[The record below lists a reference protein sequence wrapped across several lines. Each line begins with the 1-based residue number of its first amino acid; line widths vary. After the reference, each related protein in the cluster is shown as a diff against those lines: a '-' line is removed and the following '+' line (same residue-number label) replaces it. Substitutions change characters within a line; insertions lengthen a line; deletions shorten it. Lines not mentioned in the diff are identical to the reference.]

1 MYNLTNSS
9 TITREGR
16 TEVKRKIMCV
26 ILACTMLASMF
37 TFTGCGSGKDGV
49 KRLKLSINTNE
60 SQVDMAE
67 AMAEKIKELSGGKME
82 IDIYGDGQL
91 GGDREVAETVQY
103 GNIDMCV
110 VSTTPVAAFYP
121 DLNLFDAPFLFNDSE
136 QAQEIL
142 DGEIGTQIA
151 EGMEDIGFKVLGF
164 PENGFRQLS
173 TANTEVHSPADLK
186 GLKIRVMESEV
197 HIATWKALGANPTP
211 MAFSELFTALQQKTV
226 DGQDNP
232 FVTDRDNRYY
242 EVQNYIIE
250 TNHVY
255 TPYLLLMSKDSFD
268 KLTEEEQKIVEE
280 VGKYGVEVQREK
292 TAEYDED
299 AVVDMQ
305 DKGVTLITLTDDE
318 KQQFRDA
325 VADIYPLVK
334 EKMTHPELFDQVL
347 ELTQEGGSEQ

>member
-1 MYNLTNSS
+1 MRKRGMSLILVCSMLTP
-9 TITREGR
+9 
-16 TEVKRKIMCV
+16 V
-26 ILACTMLASMF
+26 L
-37 TFTGCGSGKDGV
+37 TFTGCGAEKNGV
-49 KRLKLSINTNE
+49 KRLKLSINTNQ

-67 AMAEKIKELSGGKME
+67 AMAEKIEELSDGKMA

-110 VSTTPVAAFYP
+110 VSTTPVANFYQ

-142 DGEIGTQIA
+142 DGEIGTEIA
-151 EGMEDIGFKVLGF
+151 TGMENIGFKVLGF

-173 TANTEVHSPADLK
+173 TANSEVHTPTDLK
-186 GLKIRVMESEV
+186 GLKIRVMDSEV

-255 TPYLLLMSKDSFD
+255 TPYLLLMSKESFD
-268 KLTEEEQKIVEE
+268 KLSEEEQKIIEE
-280 VGKYGVEVQREK
+280 VGKYGTEVQREK
-292 TAEYDED
+292 TAEYDKD
-299 AVVDMQ
+299 AVTDMQ
-305 DKGVTLITLTDDE
+305 DKGVTLVMLTDDE

-325 VADIYPLVK
+325 VTDIYPLVK
-334 EKMTHPELFDQVL
+334 EKMEHPELFDQVL
-347 ELTQEGGSEQ
+347 EETQEGGSVQ

>member
-1 MYNLTNSS
+1 M
-9 TITREGR
+9 R
-16 TEVKRKIMCV
+16 KRVMCA
-26 ILACTMLASMF
+26 ILACSMLTPVFML
-37 TFTGCGSGKDGV
+37 TGCGSEKDGI
-49 KRLKLSINTNE
+49 KRLKLSINTNQP
-60 SQVDMAE
+60 QVDMAE
-67 AMAEKIKELSGGKME
+67 AMAEKIEELSDGKMA

-110 VSTTPVAAFYP
+110 VSTTPVANFYQ

-142 DGEIGTQIA
+142 DGEIGTEIA
-151 EGMEDIGFKVLGF
+151 TGMEDIGFKVLGF

-173 TANTEVHSPADLK
+173 TAHSEVHTPADLK

-197 HIATWKALGANPTP
+197 HIATWKALGSNPTP

-242 EVQNYIIE
+242 EVQKYIIE

-268 KLTEEEQKIVEE
+268 KLSEEEQKIVEE
-280 VGKYGVEVQREK
+280 VGKYGTEVQREK
-292 TAEYDED
+292 TAEYDKD
-299 AVVDMQ
+299 AVTDMQ
-305 DKGVTLITLTDDE
+305 DKGVTLVTLTDDE

-325 VADIYPLVK
+325 VTDIYPLVK
-334 EKMTHPELFDQVL
+334 EKMEHPELFDQVL
-347 ELTQEGGSEQ
+347 AETQEGGTEQ